1 MDTRVT
7 EPMEEPIA
15 ETPEDVAILYSWA
28 NLHGAKYRD
37 FSASR
42 REYRAQVR
50 HRAAEETREA
60 EQNAQAKAEQA
71 AVEAERIA
79 REAER
84 AVRIS
89 ERYDSQADRER
100 AMHEAEVAA
109 RRAATERVEAARR
122 ADGAAVAEAT
132 ARQEKREIADAHLSA
147 QRQAARWYDSEGQRR
162 SLAGPQPTRVPALDG
177 DPYEI
182 AQGATVDGDL
192 FTPNRA
198 LEYTQPQRYREDE
211 PRGASSH
218 EQPVD
223 RGMGRGYERPV
234 ERGYSG
240 LSERRAPRTQ
250 TPESRLPRG
259 LQQEQESGYR
269 LAYRS
274 GAIAAFSSPTYPL
287 GSDALRLPQP
297 PTLVL
302 PPSEQRSPSQESF
315 APEATRRLE
324 ERAWEEK
331 LEPATP
337 AWLHSGQASSGRP
350 AVSSAPL
357 ASVADTLQHSRE
369 RVASRWFAL
378 KGAFAGEEQPVS
390 DTARS
395 GPKDMRVPVLAV
407 FSLAGGVGKTSMVA
421 TLGRALSSLGEK
433 VLLAESTSH
442 GLLPYY
448 FGATELKGGAVR
460 TFSPANGSSD
470 APIQLVSYYCDECAN
485 DRGLQDTLLKEL
497 TFSAAASQR
506 LLLDLSP
513 ASSWII
519 RRTTHMNPTVLV
531 PLAPDMNSVISLQAV
546 ERYFKGVMD
555 GNNRPLQP
563 LYIINQFDST
573 LPLHLDVREVLRRQ
587 LGNRL
592 LPNVIRRSPAVSEAL
607 AEGMTVMDYA
617 PNSPT
622 SEDFLHVANWLRGM
636 SITATQGYGN
646 VRWSER

>member
-1 MDTRVT
+1 MDTRVI

-60 EQNAQAKAEQA
+60 ELNAQARAEQA
-71 AVEAERIA
+71 AAEAERTA

-122 ADGAAVAEAT
+122 AEGAAMAEAT
-132 ARQEKREIADAHLSA
+132 ARQEEREIAEAHVSA
-147 QRQAARWYDSEGQRR
+147 QRQAARWYDSEVQRR

-177 DPYEI
+177 DPYEL

-198 LEYTQPQRYREDE
+198 LEYTQPQRYREE
-211 PRGASSH
+211 GPRSTSRQ
-218 EQPVD
+218 EQPLD
-223 RGMGRGYERPV
+223 RGIGRGYERPV

-240 LSERRAPRTQ
+240 ISERRAPRTQ
-250 TPESRLPRG
+250 MSESRLPRG
-259 LQQEQESGYR
+259 FQPEQESGLR
-269 LAYRS
+269 SAYRS
-274 GAIAAFSSPTYPL
+274 SANSDFSTSTQAYENDAPRLTPT
-287 GSDALRLPQP
+287 AQRMA
-297 PTLVL
+297 
-302 PPSEQRSPSQESF
+302 PSFEQRSPSREPF
-315 APEATRRLE
+315 APEATRQLE
-324 ERAWEEK
+324 ERAWEER

-337 AWLHSGQASSGRP
+337 AWLHPGQASSGRP
-350 AVSSAPL
+350 IGSAAPL

-378 KGAFAGEEQPVS
+378 KGVFAGEEQPAS
-390 DTARS
+390 ETSRS

-421 TLGRALSSLGEK
+421 TIGRALSSLREK
-433 VLLAESTSH
+433 VLLADSTSH

-448 FGATELKGGAVR
+448 FGATELKGGVVR
-460 TFSPANGSSD
+460 TFSPPTGSSD
-470 APIQLVSYYCDECAN
+470 APIQLVSYDCDECAN
-485 DRGLQDTLLKEL
+485 DRALQESVLKEL

-506 LLLDLSP
+506 LLLDLTP
-513 ASSWII
+513 ASGWII
-519 RRTTHMNPTVLV
+519 RRTTRMNPTVLV

-546 ERYFKGVMD
+546 ERYFKGILD
-555 GNNRPLQP
+555 GENRPLQP

-607 AEGMTVMDYA
+607 AEGMTVIDYA
-617 PNSPT
+617 PNSPA
-622 SEDFLHVANWLRGM
+622 SEDFFNVANWLKGM
-636 SITATQGYGN
+636 SAPATQSYRNG
-646 VRWSER
+646 RWSER